1 MDVPIR
7 KAQAGS
13 DSLGHTWSEDGA
25 VVLVSPED
33 AQDLLAIKDGG
44 FSVDDDHWDKPE
56 AVEAEVPEV
65 VKSEE
70 FSEVDPKAEA
80 TEPVADDAES
90 LDAPAKPAA
99 KKTAARKT
107 AASKP
112 E

>member
-1 MDVPIR
+1 MEIPIR

-13 DSLGHTWSEDGA
+13 DSLGHSWPQDGA

-33 AQDLLAIKDGG
+33 AQALLAIKDGG
-44 FSVDDDHWDKPE
+44 FTVDDDHWDKPPAPE
-56 AVEAEVPEV
+56 APAEEV
-65 VKSEE
+65 VTSEE
-70 FSEVDPKAEA
+70 FSEVDPKDESTEQDGPEA
-80 TEPVADDAES
+80 AAD
-90 LDAPAKPAA
+90 DAPAKAAA